1 MAFVIDEHK
10 DVIQKITVNIGTFLG
25 CETDEEVHLTFRESN
40 YLETLG
46 IKKSFTS
53 EGEEGLAREIKKILP
68 TVLVEHDIY
77 RTQGTL
83 ASNEEVCDL
92 IFSKVGLADYVS
104 GEYFKAVF
112 SSQLSKTEEK

>member
-1 MAFVIDEHK
+1 MAFVMDEHK

-25 CETDEEVHLTFRESN
+25 CETDEEVHLTFRESS

-46 IKKSFTS
+46 LKNAFT
-53 EGEEGLAREIKKILP
+53 GEDAENLAKYIKKIFP
-68 TVLVEHDIY
+68 DILVEHDIY
-77 RTQGTL
+77 KTKDVL
-83 ASNEEVCDL
+83 ASNEEVCEL
-92 IFSKVGLADYVS
+92 IFSKSVLADYVS

>member
-1 MAFVIDEHK
+1 MAFVMDEHK

-25 CETDEEVHLTFRESN
+25 CEKDEDVHLTFRESN

-46 IKKSFTS
+46 LKKAFT
-53 EGEEGLAREIKKILP
+53 GEDMENVAKYIEKIFP
-68 TVLVEHDIY
+68 SVLVEHDIY
-77 RTQGTL
+77 KTQDTL
-83 ASNEEVCDL
+83 ASNEEVCNL
-92 IFSKVGLADYVS
+92 IFSKTALADFVS